1 MYVDQA
7 KSKRAREVFLTQE
20 EAKKKKLQKGYVL
33 EPIVPKNSSEAQ
45 PVSAKRER
53 KKSYHFGTSVVLW
66 DWPWL
71 KNSLQFWQDT
81 ARKKMTKVHGRGIR
95 IQAQ

>member
-1 MYVDQA
+1 MYIDQA
-7 KSKRAREVFLTQE
+7 KSKRAKEVFLTQE

-33 EPIVPKNSSEAQ
+33 EPIVPKDSSEAQ

-53 KKSYHFGTSVVLW
+53 KKSYHFGTTVDFIEPRFRNLF
-66 DWPWL
+66 
-71 KNSLQFWQDT
+71 QFWQDI
-81 ARKKMTKVHGRGIR
+81 AQKKMTKVLGRGIR